1 MAQLTKDEK
10 ALLNGLFNKYG
21 LSMDD
26 IFRHQ
31 HFTIIKRTGVDKV
44 MARGGIAVSY
54 EVVACDREHA
64 AVQATAHNEE
74 GRTVTTFGS
83 ASPDNC
89 RSPYYL
95 EMAEKRAK
103 SRAVLM
109 LCGLYEHGVYSEVEE
124 AHIDR

>member
-44 MARGGIAVSY
+44 MARAGIKVSY
-54 EVVACDREHA
+54 DVVACDREHA
-64 AVQATAHNEE
+64 AVMATASNDED
-74 GRTVTTFGS
+74 TVTTFGS

-109 LCGLYEHGVYSEVEE
+109 LCGLYAHGVYSEVEE
-124 AHIDR
+124 AHIER